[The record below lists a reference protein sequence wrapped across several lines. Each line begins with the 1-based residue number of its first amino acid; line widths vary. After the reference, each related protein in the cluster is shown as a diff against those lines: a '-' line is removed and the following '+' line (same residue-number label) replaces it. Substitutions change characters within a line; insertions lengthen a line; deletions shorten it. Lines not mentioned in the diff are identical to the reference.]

1 MQEETTMWYVIYI
14 RHMAYIDTA
23 GLLKLLAGLYDI
35 SIIVEGPYSHKRDA
49 VDSVTR
55 FYDVS

>member
-1 MQEETTMWYVIYI
+1 MWYVIYI

-23 GLLKLLAGLYDI
+23 GLLKLLASLYDI

-55 FYDVS
+55 FYEVG